1 MPSDVRAA
9 ATSWHGLSAGPCAKQ
24 HGNALFSTL
33 PRFWRISFCCET
45 ALAAVLQL
53 PRAARQLVAL
63 LHIIAQKMSLRH
75 SRKEATGE
83 QTKETAVRS
92 RSAVLAVFKITEQG
106 SPLFGLPR

>member
-1 MPSDVRAA
+1 MPSDARAA

-63 LHIIAQKMSLRH
+63 LHIIAQKMSLSH
-75 SRKEATGE
+75 SHKEAWKADNNEDKTHLAEHCRGP
-83 QTKETAVRS
+83 RPC
-92 RSAVLAVFKITEQG
+92 RSAQ
-106 SPLFGLPR
+106 